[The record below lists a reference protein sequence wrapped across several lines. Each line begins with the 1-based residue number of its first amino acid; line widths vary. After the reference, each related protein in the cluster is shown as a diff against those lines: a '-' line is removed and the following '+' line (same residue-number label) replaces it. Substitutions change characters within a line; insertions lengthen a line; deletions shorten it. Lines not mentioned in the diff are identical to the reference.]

1 LMVGSATGQ
10 QPEDMLERER
20 QAEEALLCSELA
32 TTVRQQQQPGRAIRA
47 GCRPPSPVVV
57 PLFNQ
62 CLLVSMVCG
71 GPAMTRAWVAAD
83 AQEAHIAEQKQTLA
97 LLRSEGET
105 RTGVCHYIRDPHRRG
120 R

>member
-1 LMVGSATGQ
+1 
-10 QPEDMLERER
+10 
-20 QAEEALLCSELA
+20 
-32 TTVRQQQQPGRAIRA
+32 
-47 GCRPPSPVVV
+47 
-57 PLFNQ
+57 
-62 CLLVSMVCG
+62 
-71 GPAMTRAWVAAD
+71 MTRAWVAAD